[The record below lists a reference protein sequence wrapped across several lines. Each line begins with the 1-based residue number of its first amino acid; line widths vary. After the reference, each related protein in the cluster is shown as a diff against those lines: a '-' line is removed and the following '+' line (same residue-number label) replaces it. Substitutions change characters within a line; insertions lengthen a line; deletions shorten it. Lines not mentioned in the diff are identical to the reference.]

1 MDRRVGEW
9 DRAAQP
15 RRRPDP
21 TRRWQEGSAG
31 RYACSAGSDR
41 IRMGWVG
48 TWAWVWPP
56 SARPRTR
63 STTKLPLPLPQ
74 SAAAAQSRNSPDAT
88 LLARLRISWRRST
101 RRGARVRRPHR
112 SLDGETA
119 VDLAAIADRVRAFS
133 LVPPGHAAGAPRR
146 HVILASVHAAVNG
159 RLSLLSR
166 RPRGRR
172 KEGRRRW
179 IWSSLFTWFRH
190 VRKPVQVPHVQICS
204 CSRGVRSRAGSFSSV
219 LVCIFI
225 RFSSISP
232 SSVLVCSYNHFA
244 SVQVFLDNTWSP
256 LTMC

>member
-1 MDRRVGEW
+1 MAVRNLWIGGWESGTGPLSPGD
-9 DRAAQP
+9 
-15 RRRPDP
+15 DP

-31 RYACSAGSDR
+31 RYAMHTPLDR
-41 IRMGWVG
+41 IAFVWVG
-48 TWAWVWPP
+48 APGHGCG
-56 SARPRTR
+56 
-63 STTKLPLPLPQ
+63 LPLRAHAPDRRRRSFRFRSPQ
-74 SAAAAQSRNSPDAT
+74 PQAAAQSRNSPDAT
-88 LLARLRISWRRST
+88 LLARLRVSWRRST

-133 LVPPGHAAGAPRR
+133 LVPGHAAGAPRR

-190 VRKPVQVPHVQICS
+190 ARKPVQVPHVQICS
-204 CSRGVRSRAGSFSSV
+204 MFV
-219 LVCIFI
+219 L
-225 RFSSISP
+225 SWGTEQSWQ
-232 SSVLVCSYNHFA
+232 L
-244 SVQVFLDNTWSP
+244 L
-256 LTMC
+256 

>member
-9 DRAAQP
+9 DRATQP

-21 TRRWQEGSAG
+21 KVAG
-31 RYACSAGSDR
+31 RKRRTLRYAYSAGSDR
-41 IRMGWVG
+41 IRMGGG
-48 TWAWVWPP
+48 TGHGCG
-56 SARPRTR
+56 
-63 STTKLPLPLPQ
+63 LPLRAHAPDRRRRSFRFRSPQ
-74 SAAAAQSRNSPDAT
+74 PQAAAQSRNSPDAT
-88 LLARLRISWRRST
+88 LLARLRVSWRRST

-190 VRKPVQVPHVQICS
+190 ARKPVQVPHVQICS
-204 CSRGVRSRAGSFSSV
+204 MFV
-219 LVCIFI
+219 L
-225 RFSSISP
+225 SWGTEQSWQ
-232 SSVLVCSYNHFA
+232 L
-244 SVQVFLDNTWSP
+244 L
-256 LTMC
+256 

>member
-1 MDRRVGEW
+1 LAVRNLWIGGWESGTGPPSPGD
-9 DRAAQP
+9 
-15 RRRPDP
+15 DP
-21 TRRWQEGSAG
+21 TRPEGGRKEAPDAMHAPLDRIAFVWVGWAPGHGCGLPRRAHAPDRRRSFHFRFRSPQPQHKAATVPTPRCWRGSAFHG
-31 RYACSAGSDR
+31 GGAPGGVRAC
-41 IRMGWVG
+41 
-48 TWAWVWPP
+48 
-56 SARPRTR
+56 
-63 STTKLPLPLPQ
+63 
-74 SAAAAQSRNSPDAT
+74 
-88 LLARLRISWRRST
+88 
-101 RRGARVRRPHR
+101 GAPTAP

-133 LVPPGHAAGAPRR
+133 LVPGHAAGAPRR

-219 LVCIFI
+219 LTSCAVH
-225 RFSSISP
+225 
-232 SSVLVCSYNHFA
+232 LH
-244 SVQVFLDNTWSP
+244 SVQFNLAF
-256 LTMC
+256 